1 MKKCLL
7 ISLVILMLC
16 GTYVA
21 QGQSIDMCTGDG
33 ISKKKIGYSEPAPGK
48 IYLLIPVTVE
58 NQGYEEFPLSPYQFK
73 LTVDK
78 VKYDSAALSYTMSQ
92 AGLVPLESVELQ
104 DGGKISGY
112 ISFEVPASTTDYE
125 LSYDTWAWEDY
136 DVKLRKC

>member
-1 MKKCLL
+1 
-7 ISLVILMLC
+7 MLC

-21 QGQSIDMCTGDG
+21 QGQNIDMCMGDG
-33 ISKKKIGYSEPAPGK
+33 IYKKKIGHSEPAPGK

-78 VKYDSAALSYTMSQ
+78 VKYDSVPLSYAMSQ
-92 AGLVPLESVELQ
+92 AGLVPIESVELQ

-112 ISFEVPASTTDYE
+112 IAFEAPASTTNYE
-125 LSYDTWAWEDY
+125 LSYDTGSWEDY
-136 DVKLRKC
+136 DIKLRKC

>member
-1 MKKCLL
+1 
-7 ISLVILMLC
+7 
-16 GTYVA
+16 
-21 QGQSIDMCTGDG
+21 
-33 ISKKKIGYSEPAPGK
+33 
-48 IYLLIPVTVE
+48 
-58 NQGYEEFPLSPYQFK
+58 
-73 LTVDK
+73 
-78 VKYDSAALSYTMSQ
+78 MSQ